1 MKKWLWSFFLVFLVT
16 IISFIYVNNNSDLAV
31 FETETKYKEEIFD
44 IDNSKFKIY
53 VNDSFSDYNTSER
66 EDEIEYIVIHYTGT
80 ISDAKAIIK
89 SYNDLRSK
97 NASADF
103 FVDHNGEV
111 YQYNPNIDERYSWA
125 VGGDKK
131 ANNGGKLYK
140 MVNNENSIS
149 IEMCVKNKKG
159 NMAYNDGWYFT
170 DDTIS
175 ATITLVK
182 YLKQKYN
189 IDSSHIVRHYDV
201 TGKECPGVKGWND
214 EGGSDSKKW
223 SEFLNMFTI

>member
-16 IISFIYVNNNSDLAV
+16 IISFVYINNSSDLAV
-31 FETETKYKEEIFD
+31 FEIETKYKEEIFD

-80 ISDAKAIIK
+80 ISDAKTIIK

-103 FVDHNGEV
+103 FVSHDGEI
-111 YQYNPNIDERYSWA
+111 YQYNPSIDERYSWA

-131 ANNGGKLYK
+131 ANNGGKFYK
-140 MVNNENSIS
+140 KVNNENSVS
-149 IEMCVKNKKG
+149 IEMCVKNNKG
-159 NMAYNDGWYFT
+159 NMEYNDGWYFT
-170 DDTIS
+170 DETLS

-201 TGKECPGVKGWND
+201 TGKECPGVMGWND
-214 EGGSDSKKW
+214 EDGSNSKKW
-223 SEFLNMFTI
+223 NEFLKIFTI

>member
-16 IISFIYVNNNSDLAV
+16 IISFIYVNNNSNLVV
-31 FETETKYKEEIFD
+31 FETDTKYKEEIFD

-80 ISDAKAIIK
+80 ISDAKTIIK

-103 FVDHNGEV
+103 FVSHDGEI
-111 YQYNPNIDERYSWA
+111 YQYNPNIDKRYSWA

-131 ANNGGKLYK
+131 ANNGGKFYK
-140 MVNNENSIS
+140 KVNNENSVS
-149 IEMCVKNKKG
+149 IEMCVKNNKG
-159 NMAYNDGWYFT
+159 NTEYNDGWYFT
-170 DDTIS
+170 DETLS
-175 ATITLVK
+175 ATVTLVK

-201 TGKECPGVKGWND
+201 TGKECPGVNGWND
-214 EGGSDSKKW
+214 EGVSDSKKW
-223 SEFLNMFTI
+223 SEFLKMFTI

>member
-16 IISFIYVNNNSDLAV
+16 ILSFIYINDNSDLAV

-80 ISDAKAIIK
+80 ISDAKTIIK

-103 FVDHNGEV
+103 FVSHDGEI
-111 YQYNPNIDERYSWA
+111 YQYNPSIDERYSWA

-131 ANNGGKLYK
+131 ANNGGKFYK
-140 MVNNENSIS
+140 KVNNENSVS
-149 IEMCVKNKKG
+149 IEMCVKNNKG
-159 NMAYNDGWYFT
+159 NMEYNDGWYFT
-170 DDTIS
+170 DETIS

-201 TGKECPGVKGWND
+201 TGKECPGVMGWND
-214 EGGSDSKKW
+214 EDGSNSKKW
-223 SEFLNMFTI
+223 NEFLKIFTI

>member
-16 IISFIYVNNNSDLAV
+16 IISFIYINNNSDLAV
-31 FETETKYKEEIFD
+31 FEIETKYKEEIFD

-80 ISDAKAIIK
+80 ISDAKTIIK

-103 FVDHNGEV
+103 FVSHDGEI
-111 YQYNPNIDERYSWA
+111 YQYNPNIDKRYSWA

-131 ANNGGKLYK
+131 ANNGGKFYK
-140 MVNNENSIS
+140 KVNNENSVS
-149 IEMCVKNKKG
+149 IEMCVKNNKG
-159 NMAYNDGWYFT
+159 NMEYNDGWYFT
-170 DDTIS
+170 DETLS
-175 ATITLVK
+175 ATVTLVK

-201 TGKECPGVKGWND
+201 TGKECPGVMGWND
-214 EGGSDSKKW
+214 EDGSNSKKW
-223 SEFLNMFTI
+223 SEFLKMFTI